1 MCCLWMLLSVGWRSL
16 QLGLVTCHFIDGCF
30 PQEKCFAPSR
40 ERANRKG
47 EASADYW
54 WCWWLQRWAPSE
66 AENEQGGEY
75 QEEPWP
81 RKGDLI
87 FCAFLEYDCL
97 LRVLYCWLC
106 YSAGLWNLWSAW
118 QSCCSTRVSG
128 GPRVISQLMSRTTE
142 KYC

>member
-1 MCCLWMLLSVGWRSL
+1 
-16 QLGLVTCHFIDGCF
+16 
-30 PQEKCFAPSR
+30 
-40 ERANRKG
+40 
-47 EASADYW
+47 
-54 WCWWLQRWAPSE
+54 
-66 AENEQGGEY
+66 
-75 QEEPWP
+75 
-81 RKGDLI
+81 
-87 FCAFLEYDCL
+87 L